1 MRLHNV
7 IIMTVIAVV
16 CSGCR
21 PRSDRERPI
30 EPASIHASG
39 LPEAPADPFVLKGN
53 DSVSR
58 VQQQFVNGEVKDN
71 IIILTENDT
80 LPGLSS
86 WFKISVDALVEDNRW
101 VEDTGLVAGKSFI
114 IRMPGD
120 QFLSLVRA
128 RDASGTDTK
137 PVEIERV
144 EEYIVK
150 SGETASSIARQF
162 GVPLSLLEGMN
173 PYSKS
178 FALKPGQRIKVPIL
192 KGSGECQ
199 AGIAADKKNRGT
211 ERCPGPRAPNPTPV
225 PMPPPAEPRN
235 LLVDTVPAD

>member
-1 MRLHNV
+1 MRLHKL
-7 IIMTVIAVV
+7 IITVLIVVV
-16 CSGCR
+16 CGGCGSR
-21 PRSDRERPI
+21 KDRGKQV
-30 EPASIHASG
+30 EPARIHASE
-39 LPEAPADPFVLKGN
+39 LPEAPSDPFVLKGN

-58 VQQQFVNGEVKDN
+58 VQQQVVDGEVKDN

-80 LPGLSS
+80 LTGLSS
-86 WFKISVDALVEDNRW
+86 WFKISVEALVEDNRW
-101 VEDTGLVAGKSFI
+101 VEDTGLVAGKPFI

-128 RDASGTDTK
+128 RDATGTDIK

-150 SGETASSIARQF
+150 PGETASSIARQF

-178 FALKPGQRIKVPIL
+178 FALKPGQIIKIPIL